1 LSTVRAKTQSSCLLG
16 MVGRV
21 GESHRAAKRRELVKR
36 EDMRREETI
45 KAHWIANVRE
55 RGV

>member
-1 LSTVRAKTQSSCLLG
+1 MSTVRAKTQSSCLLG
-16 MVGRV
+16 RVGRV